1 MVALETR
8 MIEYRPY
15 QRDLRDALR
24 ASFKAG
30 HRRVLAVSPT
40 GSGKTVLFALTA
52 KAAVEA
58 GRSVAVVAHRQEII
72 DQISATLSAVG
83 VQHGFCVSGRPE
95 GGRHAAFVASIQT
108 LSRRIASINPPDLVI
123 LDEAHHA
130 VSATYAGVMAAWN
143 TSRVLGVTATPER
156 LDGKGLRSAFD
167 DMVLGPSVEW
177 LVAEGFLAKPVYYAP
192 GVMPDLSGVRKTAGD
207 FNKSD
212 LAGVVDKPAI
222 TGDAVSHYRKIVAPR
237 PAVAFCISVSHAEN
251 VAARFRDAGVAAM
264 SIDGSMDADKRR
276 GIVNALRDG
285 KLGVMTSCELVSEGF
300 DLPAVGG
307 AILLRPTASLSMH
320 LQQVGRA
327 LRPSP
332 GKTEAVILDHV
343 GNCLR
348 HGLAEDERAWSLDGR
363 LARKKGEATVTVKQ
377 CDKCFNVFRGEKCP
391 RCGKETKPEA
401 REIDEKDG
409 ELVRMDPVKIAEMH
423 EKRREEWGCKTLA
436 DWMALAKKR
445 GYRPGWAYHRFAARS
460 SRT

>member
-1 MVALETR
+1 

-15 QRDLRDALR
+15 QRQLRDALR
-24 ASFKAG
+24 ASFSAG
-30 HRRVLAVSPT
+30 NRRVLAVSPT

-52 KAAVEA
+52 KAAAER
-58 GRSVAVVAHRQEII
+58 GSTVAVVAHRQEII
-72 DQISATLSAVG
+72 DQISGTLSAVG
-83 VQHGFCVSGRPE
+83 VQHGFCVAGRPS
-95 GGRHAAFVASIQT
+95 APAKVFVASIQT
-108 LSRRIASINPPDLVI
+108 LARRIGSMPAPDLVI

-130 VSATYAGVMAAWN
+130 VSATYTGVMAAWN
-143 TSRVLGVTATPER
+143 TSKVLGVTATPER
-156 LDGKGLRSAFD
+156 LDGRGLRSAFD
-167 DMVLGPSVEW
+167 DMVLGPTVEW
-177 LVAEGFLAKPVYYAP
+177 LVSEGFLARPVYYAP
-192 GVMPDLSGVRKTAGD
+192 GAMPDLSGVRKTAGD
-207 FNKSD
+207 FNKAD

-222 TGDAVSHYRKIVAPR
+222 TGDAVSHYLRIVAPR
-237 PAVAFCISVSHAEN
+237 PAVAFCISVNHAEN
-251 VAARFRDAGVAAM
+251 VAARFREAGVAAM
-264 SIDGSMDADKRR
+264 SIDGSMDPDKRR

-327 LRPSP
+327 LRPCP
-332 GKTEAVILDHV
+332 GKSEAVILDHV

-363 LARKKGEATVTVKQ
+363 PARKKGEATVAVRQ

-409 ELVRMDPVKIAEMH
+409 ELVKMSPERLAEIH
-423 EKRREEWGCKTLA
+423 EKRREEWSCKTLT
-436 DWMALAKKR
+436 DWMNLAKKR
-445 GYRPGWAYHRFAARS
+445 GYKPGWAYHRFAARG
-460 SRT
+460 RG